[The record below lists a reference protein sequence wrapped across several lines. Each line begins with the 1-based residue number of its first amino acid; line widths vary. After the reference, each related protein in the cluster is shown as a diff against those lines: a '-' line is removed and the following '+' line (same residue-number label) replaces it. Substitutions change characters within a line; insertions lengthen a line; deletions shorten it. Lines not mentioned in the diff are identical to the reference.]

1 MGEKDKRRIEEAER
15 EPSDEVNN
23 IFLFCFYGIYSACQ
37 TKELPRCENSS
48 EHI

>member
-1 MGEKDKRRIEEAER
+1 MGDKDKRRIEEAER

-23 IFLFCFYGIYSACQ
+23 IFNCFYSIHSACQ
-37 TKELPRCENSS
+37 TKELPRCKNSS